1 MALAVL
7 LGQLSI
13 GWGNDALDAAR
24 DTTAGR
30 RDKPVAAG
38 RVEVRT
44 VAAAAGLSLTACVPA
59 SLALG
64 WWPGLLHLI
73 AVASGWSYNLALKRG
88 PLSPMPYALS
98 FGLLPSVVA
107 PPPVAV
113 ALAAALL
120 GVAAHFANTVADVE
134 ADALTG
140 VRGLPQR
147 LGPQRSLHVAAG
159 CLAAAA
165 LCLLAT
171 PGAPGWAAV
180 RVVVLGVGAAVGLGV
195 AVVGP
200 RLGRQAFVGV
210 LVAVALVIAGYL
222 ASEPA

>member
-1 MALAVL
+1 ML

-24 DTTAGR
+24 DATAGR
-30 RDKPVAAG
+30 NDKPVAAG
-38 RVEVRT
+38 QVGVRT
-44 VAAAAGLSLTACVPA
+44 VATAAGLALVACVPA

-64 WWPGLLHLI
+64 LRPGVVHLI
-73 AVASGWSYNLALKRG
+73 AVASGWSYNLGVKRG
-88 PLSPMPYALS
+88 PLSPLPYALS
-98 FGLLPSVVA
+98 FGLLPAVVA

-120 GVAAHFANTVADVE
+120 GVAAHFANTVPDAE

-147 LGPQRSLHVAAG
+147 LGPQHSLHVAAG
-159 CLAAAA
+159 CLAVAA
-165 LCLLAT
+165 LCLLTT
-171 PGAPGWAAV
+171 PGAPGLAQV
-180 RVVVLGVGAAVGLGV
+180 RVVVLGLGAAVGLGV

-200 RLGRQAFVGV
+200 RLGRRAFVGV

-222 ASEPA
+222 TSASDSSSI